1 MQTTPKGLL
10 SLSFIKNYLRLDP
23 QDTREDELLLK
34 LRSTA
39 VSAAEQYLQLSI
51 FTQERNELHEDCHGE
66 HVFLKHHPIQKIT
79 QITLTRSTQEISIA
93 ENLYKVNH
101 QKGVIN
107 FFFTLNADQL
117 SFSYLTGYPQLE
129 DLPELIQMGILHHL
143 CAMYEDRHVSNLPQS
158 SRSFYVHHKQLNLY

>member
-34 LRSTA
+34 LRTIA
-39 VSAAEQYLQLSI
+39 VSAAEQYLQISI
-51 FTQERNELHEDCHGE
+51 CAKEITELRDDCRGE
-66 HVFLKHHPIQKIT
+66 HIFLKHHPIQKIT
-79 QITLTRSTQEISIA
+79 QITLKRSTQEISIA
-93 ENLYKVNH
+93 ENLYKVNL
-101 QKGVIN
+101 QKGLVN

-143 CAMYEDRHVSNLPQS
+143 CALYEDRHASALPQS
-158 SRSFYVHHKQLNLY
+158 SKSFYAHHKQLNLY